1 MRKENRVCVCL
12 LIIIFRVLRT
22 LHVKEHSK
30 NGCFKNECHIY
41 EATYRLQSR
50 KEKGNDKC
58 IYIYIYIYICMVIKR
73 KKRKGERERE
83 SESEYLINYIM

>member
-58 IYIYIYIYICMVIKR
+58 IYIYIYMCMVIKR